1 MSGGYSFINF
11 SYDWLNVYEGGND
24 SGELSQALTGQVE
37 NGYTMTSK
45 GNKLFLQFSSDGSES
60 EKGFKIRYKGVYIK
74 YFSLVFTHINAL
86 FYFVI

>member
-1 MSGGYSFINF
+1 MSGGHSFINF

-24 SGELSQALTGQVE
+24 AGELSQALTGQVE

-60 EKGFKIRYKGVYIK
+60 EKGFKIRYEGEILE
-74 YFSLVFTHINAL
+74 YFLLIYNHNSMS
-86 FYFVI
+86 

>member
-1 MSGGYSFINF
+1 MSSGYSFINF

-45 GNKLFLQFSSDGSES
+45 GNKLFLHFSSDSSES
-60 EKGFKIRYKGVYIK
+60 EKGFKIRYEGAFI
-74 YFSLVFTHINAL
+74 
-86 FYFVI
+86 